1 MMVWLNY
8 SKNLATLDSGCLCFS
23 YLRRSAACFVG
34 VNCQRHRFALVLNLD
49 EAVMESGNSDP
60 EMYVTQSSPR
70 RKRTFPTLDVLCED
84 TLAPDEDIRAL
95 AGDINEVEEQP
106 SATGF
111 DRFAAPVSETEVRAK
126 IDDCVPKST
135 RYKDKWAV
143 ALL

>member
-1 MMVWLNY
+1 
-8 SKNLATLDSGCLCFS
+8 
-23 YLRRSAACFVG
+23 
-34 VNCQRHRFALVLNLD
+34 
-49 EAVMESGNSDP
+49 MESGNSDP
-60 EMYVTQSSPR
+60 EMYITQSSPQ
-70 RKRTFPTLDVLCED
+70 RKRTFPKLDVLCED
-84 TLAPDEDIRAL
+84 TLASDEDIWAL

-111 DRFAAPVSETEVRAK
+111 DRFAVPETEVRAK

>member
-1 MMVWLNY
+1 MRNATCAA
-8 SKNLATLDSGCLCFS
+8 SKTSKVPTRVVLLCI
-23 YLRRSAACFVG
+23 LILC
-34 VNCQRHRFALVLNLD
+34 HRFALVLNLD
-49 EAVMESGNSDP
+49 EAVTESGNSDP
-60 EMYVTQSSPR
+60 EMHITQSSPQ
-70 RKRTFPTLDVLCED
+70 RKRTFPTLVVLCED
-84 TLAPDEDIRAL
+84 TLAPDEDIWAL

-111 DRFAAPVSETEVRAK
+111 DRFAAPESETEVRAK

>member
-1 MMVWLNY
+1 
-8 SKNLATLDSGCLCFS
+8 
-23 YLRRSAACFVG
+23 
-34 VNCQRHRFALVLNLD
+34 
-49 EAVMESGNSDP
+49 
-60 EMYVTQSSPR
+60 MYITQSSLQ

-84 TLAPDEDIRAL
+84 TLPPDEDIWAL

-143 ALL
+143 ALWADILYGACECN

>member
-1 MMVWLNY
+1 M
-8 SKNLATLDSGCLCFS
+8 
-23 YLRRSAACFVG
+23 
-34 VNCQRHRFALVLNLD
+34 NLD
-49 EAVMESGNSDP
+49 EAVMESGISDP
-60 EMYVTQSSPR
+60 EMYITQSSQQ

-84 TLAPDEDIRAL
+84 TLPPDENIWAL
-95 AGDINEVEEQP
+95 ASDINEVEEQP